1 VLVVSVAAPAPAKA
15 ETGDAANALAVV
27 VLGVMG
33 LLILP
38 VPPLLLDAL
47 LGLNLAASVVLLLVS
62 LRVREALT
70 LSVFPSLLLLLTLFR
85 LGLNIATTRLVLL
98 NGGQEGGAGHVVESI
113 GKFAVGG
120 NIVIGAVVFCILLVV
135 NFMVITKGSGRVS
148 EVAAR
153 FTLDALPGKQMSID
167 ADLQAG
173 LIDEAG
179 AKARRSRLEQET
191 EFFGAMDGASKFVR
205 GDAIAGLIITG
216 INIAGGLVSGLVG
229 GMSLVQAS
237 KTYTILTIGDGL
249 VSQIP
254 ALLISTAAGI
264 LVTRAGTSG
273 ELGSAM
279 SGQLLSEP
287 KAIYVAAGMLGLMA
301 LVPGMPHLVFL
312 GLAGGAAALARN
324 TTQKQEEAAKAK
336 AKPGAPNPLAAAG
349 MPGSSTAPEKQKRI
363 QDTLLEDQLV
373 LQLGLGLSQLIDS
386 RRNGELPGRLIGL
399 RRRLAEELGV
409 ITPVI
414 TVEDTEKIDA
424 STYRLM
430 LRGAELLSGKA
441 FADRWMVIDPTGR
454 EPGVEGVPAKDPT
467 FGMPA
472 RWVTTEVKAKAQ
484 RQGLTVVD
492 PASVVTTHL
501 DEVIRRHLHEI
512 VGRQEVQ
519 ELLSL
524 LGKENPKLVEEVVP
538 SMISLGELSMI
549 MRGLLREGISVR
561 DIRTILETV
570 AENPGKKDIGWLVE
584 QCRRR
589 LSRQLSARLAQNE
602 RRIPVVTLDRELEAA
617 LRQSMGVADG
627 ETTLAPSIDIARK
640 IVDTLQERAVVQT
653 TEGIPLVVVAPSE
666 LRRPLFDFVSR
677 FVPEVNVV
685 TPREIASGFTV
696 EPVATIMLPARNLQ
710 RKQA

>member
-1 VLVVSVAAPAPAKA
+1 VVSVAAPNPEKV
-15 ETGDAANALAVV
+15 EGDAANALAIV

-38 VPPLLLDAL
+38 VPPILLDGL

-98 NGGQEGGAGHVVESI
+98 NGGQEGGAGHVVESL
-113 GKFAVGG
+113 GEFAVGG

-135 NFMVITKGSGRVS
+135 NFMVITKGSGRIS

-173 LIDEAG
+173 LIDESG
-179 AKARRSRLEQET
+179 AKARRARLEQET

-216 INIAGGLVSGLVG
+216 INIVGGLISGLVN
-229 GMSLVQAS
+229 GMTLVQAS

-249 VSQIP
+249 ISQIP

-287 KAIYVAAGMLGLMA
+287 KAIYVASGMLGLMA
-301 LVPGMPHLVFL
+301 LMPGMPTMVFL
-312 GLAGGAAALARN
+312 GLAGAGVTLARRTE
-324 TTQKQEEAAKAK
+324 TTQQEKASAQEKAK
-336 AKPGAPNPLAAAG
+336 NKPGNPLASPHASAD
-349 MPGSSTAPEKQKRI
+349 KQKRI
-363 QDTLLEDQLV
+363 QDTLLEEQLV
-373 LQLGLGLSQLIDS
+373 LQLGLGLSSMIDAS
-386 RRNGELPGRLIGL
+386 RNGELPGRLIAL

-409 ITPVI
+409 IIPVI
-414 TVEDTEKIDA
+414 TVEDTEKLDA

-430 LRGAELLSGKA
+430 LRGAELLNGKA
-441 FADRWMVIDPTGR
+441 FADRWMVLDPTGR
-454 EPGVEGVPAKDPT
+454 EPSVEGVPAKDPT
-467 FGMPA
+467 FGLPA
-472 RWVTTEVKAKAQ
+472 RWVTNEIKSKAQ

-492 PASVVTTHL
+492 PASVVTTHI

-512 VGRQEVQ
+512 VGRQEAQ
-519 ELLSL
+519 ELLTL
-524 LGKENPKLVEEVVP
+524 LAKDSPKLVEDIVP
-538 SMISLGELSMI
+538 QVISLGELSMI

-570 AENPGKKDIGWLVE
+570 AEQPGKKEIPFLIE

-589 LSRQLSARLAQNE
+589 LGRQLSGRLANPE
-602 RRIPVVTLDRELEAA
+602 RRIPVVTLDRELETA
-617 LRQSMGVADG
+617 LRQSLGVSDG
-627 ETTLAPSIDIARK
+627 EMTLAPAIDIARK
-640 IVDTLQERAVVQT
+640 VVDTLQERAAIQT
-653 TEGIPLVVVAPSE
+653 TEGVPLVVVAPSD
-666 LRRPLFDFVSR
+666 LRRPFFEFVSR

-685 TPREIASGFTV
+685 TPREIAPGFTV
-696 EPVATIMLPARNLQ
+696 EPVATIALPARNLQ
-710 RKQA
+710 RKSA

>member
-1 VLVVSVAAPAPAKA
+1 MVSVAAQAPAKTSTPVDGA
-15 ETGDAANALAVV
+15 DALAFV
-27 VLGVMG
+27 VLGVMA
-33 LLILP
+33 LLIVP
-38 VPPLLLDAL
+38 VPPFLLDGL
-47 LGLNLAASVVLLLVS
+47 LGLNLAASVILLLVS

-85 LGLNIATTRLVLL
+85 LGLNIATTRLVLMS
-98 NGGQEGGAGHVVESI
+98 GGQSGGAGQVVEAL
-113 GKFAVGG
+113 GHFAVGG

-153 FTLDALPGKQMSID
+153 FTLDALPGKQMSVD

-205 GDAIAGLIITG
+205 GDAIAGLLITG
-216 INIAGGLVSGLVG
+216 INIVGGLVSGLAG
-229 GMSLVQAS
+229 GMSLLDAS

-273 ELGSAM
+273 ELGAAM
-279 SGQLLSEP
+279 GGQLLSEP

-301 LVPGMPHLVFL
+301 LVPGMPTVVFL
-312 GLAGGAAALARN
+312 GLAGTGAALAKKL
-324 TTQKQEEAAKAK
+324 TTQQAEAKASGK
-336 AKPGAPNPLAAAG
+336 TPANPNVPAA
-349 MPGSSTAPEKQKRI
+349 SPEKQKRI
-363 QDTLLEDQLV
+363 QDTLIEEQLV
-373 LQLGLGLSQLIDS
+373 LQLGLGLSQLIDT
-386 RRNGELPGRLIGL
+386 RRNGELPNRLIAL

-409 ITPVI
+409 VTPVI

-441 FADRWMVIDPTGR
+441 FADRWMVLDPTGR

-467 FGMPA
+467 FGLPA
-472 RWVTTEVKAKAQ
+472 RWVTSEVKAKAQ

-492 PASVVTTHL
+492 PSSVVVTHI
-501 DEVIRRHLHEI
+501 DEVVRRHLHEI

-519 ELLSL
+519 ELLTL
-524 LGKENPKLVEEVVP
+524 LAKENPKLVEEIVP
-538 SMISLGELSMI
+538 QMISLGELSMI

-570 AENPGKKDIGWLVE
+570 AENPGKKDIAFLTE

-589 LSRQLSARLAQNE
+589 LSRQLSGRLANPE
-602 RRIPVVTLDRELEAA
+602 RRIPVVTLDRELEQA
-617 LRQSMGVADG
+617 LRSSLGVADG
-627 ETTLAPSIDIARK
+627 EMTLAPAIDIARK
-640 IVDTLQERAVVQT
+640 LVDTLQERAAIQT
-653 TEGIPLVVVAPSE
+653 TEGIPLVVVAPSD
-666 LRRPLFDFVSR
+666 LRRPLFEFVSR

-685 TPREIASGFTV
+685 TPREISSGFTV
-696 EPVATIMLPARNLQ
+696 EPVATITLPARNLQ
-710 RKQA
+710 RK

>member
-1 VLVVSVAAPAPAKA
+1 VVSVAAPNPEKV
-15 ETGDAANALAVV
+15 EGDAANALAIV

-38 VPPLLLDAL
+38 VPPILLDGL

-98 NGGQEGGAGHVVESI
+98 NGGQEGGAGHVVESL
-113 GKFAVGG
+113 GEFAVGG

-135 NFMVITKGSGRVS
+135 NFMVITKGSGRIS

-173 LIDEAG
+173 LIDESG
-179 AKARRSRLEQET
+179 AKARRARLEQET

-216 INIAGGLVSGLVG
+216 INIVGGLISGLVN
-229 GMSLVQAS
+229 GMTLVQAS

-249 VSQIP
+249 ISQIP

-287 KAIYVAAGMLGLMA
+287 KAIYVASGMLGLMA
-301 LVPGMPHLVFL
+301 LMPGMPTMVFL
-312 GLAGGAAALARN
+312 GLAGAGVTLARRTE
-324 TTQKQEEAAKAK
+324 TTQQEKASAQEKAK
-336 AKPGAPNPLAAAG
+336 NKPGNPLASPHASAD
-349 MPGSSTAPEKQKRI
+349 KQKRI
-363 QDTLLEDQLV
+363 QDTLLEEQLV
-373 LQLGLGLSQLIDS
+373 LQLGLGLSSMIDAN
-386 RRNGELPGRLIGL
+386 RNGELPGRLIAL

-409 ITPVI
+409 IIPVI
-414 TVEDTEKIDA
+414 TVEDTEKLDA

-430 LRGAELLSGKA
+430 LRGAELLNGKA
-441 FADRWMVIDPTGR
+441 FADRWMVLDPTGR
-454 EPGVEGVPAKDPT
+454 EPSVEGVPAKDPT
-467 FGMPA
+467 FGLPA
-472 RWVTTEVKAKAQ
+472 RWVTNEIKSKAQ

-492 PASVVTTHL
+492 PASVVTTHI

-512 VGRQEVQ
+512 VGRQEAQ
-519 ELLSL
+519 ELLTL
-524 LGKENPKLVEEVVP
+524 LAKDSPKLVEDIVP
-538 SMISLGELSMI
+538 QVISLGELSMI

-570 AENPGKKDIGWLVE
+570 AEQPGKKEIPFLIE

-589 LSRQLSARLAQNE
+589 LGRQLSGRLANPE
-602 RRIPVVTLDRELEAA
+602 RRIPVVTLDRELETA
-617 LRQSMGVADG
+617 LRQSLGVSDG
-627 ETTLAPSIDIARK
+627 EMTLAPAIDIARK
-640 IVDTLQERAVVQT
+640 VVDTLQERAAIQT
-653 TEGIPLVVVAPSE
+653 TEGVPLVVVAPSD
-666 LRRPLFDFVSR
+666 LRRPFFEFVSR

-685 TPREIASGFTV
+685 TPREIAPGFTV
-696 EPVATIMLPARNLQ
+696 EPVATIALPARNLQ
-710 RKQA
+710 RKSA

>member
-1 VLVVSVAAPAPAKA
+1 VVSVAAPAPEKT
-15 ETGDAANALAVV
+15 EGDAANALAFV

-38 VPPLLLDAL
+38 VPPLLLDGL

-98 NGGQEGGAGHVVESI
+98 NGGKEGGAGHVVEAL
-113 GKFAVGG
+113 GEFAVGG

-179 AKARRSRLEQET
+179 AKSRRARLEQET

-205 GDAIAGLIITG
+205 GDAVAGLIITG
-216 INIAGGLVSGLVG
+216 INIVGGLVSGLVN
-229 GMSLVQAS
+229 GMSLLQAS

-279 SGQLLSEP
+279 GGQLLSEP
-287 KAIYVAAGMLGLMA
+287 KAIYVASAMLGLMA
-301 LVPGMPHLVFL
+301 LMPGMPSVVFL
-312 GLAGGAAALARN
+312 GLAGGGAAVARKMI
-324 TTQKQEEAAKAK
+324 TKQEEEAAAKEK
-336 AKPGAPNPLAAAG
+336 AKTTPGNPLASPNA
-349 MPGSSTAPEKQKRI
+349 APEKQKRI
-363 QDTLLEDQLV
+363 QDTLLEEQLV
-373 LQLGLGLSQLIDS
+373 LQLGLGLSQLIDQ
-386 RRNGELPGRLIGL
+386 RRNGELPNRLIAL

-414 TVEDTEKIDA
+414 TVEDTEKLDA

-441 FADRWMVIDPTGR
+441 FADRWMVLDPTGR

-467 FGMPA
+467 FGLPA
-472 RWVTTEVKAKAQ
+472 RWVTNEGKAKAQ

-519 ELLSL
+519 ELLTL
-524 LGKENPKLVEEVVP
+524 LGKENPKLVEEIVP
-538 SMISLGELSMI
+538 QMISLGELSMI

-570 AENPGKKDIGWLVE
+570 AEHPGKKDIGFLIE

-589 LSRQLSARLAQNE
+589 LSRQLSGRLASGE
-602 RRIPVVTLDRELEAA
+602 RRIPVVTLDRELETA
-617 LRQSMGVADG
+617 LRQSLGVSDG
-627 ETTLAPSIDIARK
+627 ETTLAPAIDIARK
-640 IVDTLQERAVVQT
+640 VVDTLQERAAVQT
-653 TEGIPLVVVAPSE
+653 TEGIPLVVVAPSD
-666 LRRPLFDFVSR
+666 LRRPLFEFVSR

-696 EPVATIMLPARNLQ
+696 EPVATITLPARNLQ
-710 RKQA
+710 RKSA